1 MLKSLKTF
9 DLKDKRVLIRVDFN
23 VPIQN
28 DRVRDDFRIKAA
40 LPTIKYCLNAGA
52 NIVLMSHLGRPKG
65 KINPELSLIPVGES
79 LADQLEMPIKFS
91 DDCVSEDA
99 HNVSLGLRGGE
110 VHLLENLRFH
120 PEETKNDPMIALISK
135 YKSYI
140 AKTKMQDEVY
150 KWEFVKKYKNKIIN
164 IHPALLPAFPG
175 LNSQKQALDYGAKYS
190 GCTVH
195 FVDAGMDTGAVIIQA
210 IVEIKNKDT
219 EKSLSK
225 KILKE
230 EHRIYPQAVSLFAR
244 KKIKV
249 LGRKTIIS

>member
-1 MLKSLKTF
+1 MESILKSIKT
-9 DLKDKRVLIRVDFN
+9 KKI
-23 VPIQN
+23 P
-28 DRVRDDFRIKAA
+28 
-40 LPTIKYCLNAGA
+40 
-52 NIVLMSHLGRPKG
+52 
-65 KINPELSLIPVGES
+65 INPAVVISNKIDAKG
-79 LADQLEMPIKFS
+79 LA
-91 DDCVSEDA
+91 
-99 HNVSLGLRGGE
+99 
-110 VHLLENLRFH
+110 
-120 PEETKNDPMIALISK
+120 
-135 YKSYI
+135 I
-140 AKTKMQDEVY
+140 AKKMGVNVQVVESKNFKGTRAEFDEKILNTLVKY
-150 KWEFVKKYKNKIIN
+150 GVTPRNGLVCLAGFMRIISPEFVKKYKNKIIN